1 MKTKTKPAAP
11 ARGKLSI
18 LRQFLNFIPPHLV
31 PRLARECKVEEKS
44 RTFSPWSHV
53 VSLIYA
59 HLTHS
64 IGLNDVCDSLE
75 LHSGPLSALRGAT
88 APKRNTLSH
97 ANRQRPATMAERLFW
112 SVLED
117 LQKRHPAFA
126 RGRKGRGLLHRF
138 RVNVHAVDSTVLEL
152 VANCMDWAKHRRRKA
167 AAKTHLRLNLQSF
180 LPAYVVID
188 TAKENDAKR
197 AREVCAGLQS
207 GEIGILDKAY
217 VDFDHLADLDAR
229 GVFWV
234 TRAKENMAF
243 AVVEKRAL
251 PRGSRVVRDEVV
263 GLAGRADKPGEF
275 VRRVEAWVEVD
286 GKERLMVFLTNN
298 LVWSARSVCDL
309 YRARWEIEVFFKQI
323 KQTLKLSD
331 FLGHSANAVRWQV
344 WTALLTYVLL
354 RFQACVSRW
363 AQSFTRL
370 FTLIRATLW
379 QRLDLRA
386 LLEGYGT
393 AGGHFKWLSA
403 PQQMWWPDLFQSVGQ
418 HIARSDRKALSNS

>member
-1 MKTKTKPAAP
+1 MKKKTKPSAP
-11 ARGKLSI
+11 ARSTLSV
-18 LRQFLNFIPPHLV
+18 LRQLLNFIPSHLV
-31 PRLARECKVEEKS
+31 PRLARETGAEAKE
-44 RTFSPWSHV
+44 RTFSSWSHV

-64 IGLNDVCDSLE
+64 IGLNDVCDSLQ
-75 LHSGPLSALRGAT
+75 LHSGPLSALRGAR
-88 APKRNTLSH
+88 APRRNTLSH
-97 ANRQRPATMAERLFW
+97 ANRVRPAAMAERLFW
-112 SVLED
+112 TVLEH
-117 LQKRHPAFA
+117 LQELHPPFA
-126 RGRKGRGLLHRF
+126 QGRKGRGLLHRF
-138 RVNVHAVDSTVLEL
+138 RVSVYAVDSTVLEL

-207 GEIGILDKAY
+207 GEIGVFDKAY

-234 TRAKENMAF
+234 TRAKENM
-243 AVVEKRAL
+243 VYTVMKKRAR
-251 PRGSRVVRDEVV
+251 PKGSRVVRDEVI
-263 GLAGRADKPGEF
+263 GLLGRAGKAGEF

-298 LVWSARSVCDL
+298 FEWSARSVCDL

-386 LLEGYGT
+386 LLESYGT
-393 AGGHFKWLSA
+393 AGGHFKLLSA
-403 PQQMWWPDLFQSVGQ
+403 PQQMWWPDLFDPVGQ
-418 HIARSDRKALSNS
+418 HSVKSARRRT